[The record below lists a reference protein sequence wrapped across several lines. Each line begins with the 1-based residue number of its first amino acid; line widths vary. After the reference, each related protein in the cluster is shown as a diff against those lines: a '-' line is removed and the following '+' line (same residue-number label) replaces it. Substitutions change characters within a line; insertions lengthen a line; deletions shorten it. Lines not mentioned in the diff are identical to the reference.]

1 MTYRLA
7 WLILLWLALPG
18 AGRLHAHHGAA
29 AYDLT
34 KSLTLRGTVTAFEWA
49 NPHAL
54 ITVSVAGPDGARVA
68 WTAETAGLMILARAG
83 WTRSTLKAGDAI
95 TIVGQPARNGSHT
108 MLLQRVVLA
117 DGRELTS
124 FIPR

>member
-1 MTYRLA
+1 MTYRRAL
-7 WLILLWLALPG
+7 LILLWLALPG
-18 AGRLHAHHGAA
+18 AGSLHAHHGAA
-29 AYDLT
+29 AYDPT
-34 KSLTLRGTVTAFEWA
+34 KSLTLRGTVAAFEWA

-54 ITVSVAGPDGARVA
+54 ITFRVAGPDDAPVT
-68 WTAETAGLMILARAG
+68 WTAETAGLMILTRAG
-83 WTRSTLKAGDAI
+83 WTRSTLKAGDAV
-95 TIVGQPARNGSHT
+95 TIVGQPARNGSHS